1 MYPYLYVCTHASACI
16 VIRLSVSYV
25 LTCHDNLFFP
35 LVCPLVGQMTTLCV
49 SSCPQDCFR
58 PGNESCVK
66 GCDGCACPPPTI
78 ADYITGECVQPE
90 QCTGKLIL
98 PASYN

>member
-1 MYPYLYVCTHASACI
+1 MCKCMYSHMAKY
-16 VIRLSVSYV
+16 YV
-25 LTCHDNLFFP
+25 LTCLDNLFF
-35 LVCPLVGQMTTLCV
+35 LSVCPLVGQVTTLCV

-78 ADYITGECVQPE
+78 ADYITGECVQSE
-90 QCTGKLIL
+90 QCTGKF
-98 PASYN
+98 YR